1 MNRRDF
7 VVTAGMAGLAPV
19 ISTNLSAEQTD
30 SVNNQNQQFFELRK
44 YTSRVGPHGAR
55 LNSFLKDVA
64 IPAWNRHGVAHVGA
78 FSVQYGPT
86 DPTTYVLLSHS
97 SLDSLSGM
105 RSALAGDDMYQQK
118 GADFLTA
125 SLSDPGYTRVESS
138 LFKAFSG
145 MPEIAVPP
153 TAADNGQ
160 RIFELRI
167 YESHSERAAIR
178 KVEMFNKGEIDIF
191 LKTGLTPVFFGEAM
205 VGELL
210 PNLTYMLTF
219 KDLAERDAA
228 WQKFIA
234 HPDWEAMKA
243 DDYYK
248 DTVSNITSIIL
259 RPLPFSQI

>member
-7 VVTAGMAGLAPV
+7 VVTAGMAGLAP
-19 ISTNLSAEQTD
+19 ITSNAPSANLPASGLD
-30 SVNNQNQQFFELRK
+30 KNQQFFELRK
-44 YTSRVGPHGAR
+44 YTSRVGPHRAR
-55 LNSFLKDVA
+55 LNTFLSEVA
-64 IPAWNRHGVAHVGA
+64 IPAWNRHGVAHVGV
-78 FSVQYGPT
+78 FNVQYGPT
-86 DPTTYVLLSHS
+86 APTTYVLLPHG
-97 SLDSLSGM
+97 SLDSFSGM
-105 RSALAGDDMYQQK
+105 RGMLAGDDTYQQQ
-118 GADFLTA
+118 GEAFLTT
-125 SLSDPGYTRVESS
+125 SLADPGYTRVESS

-153 TAADNGQ
+153 GAADNDQ

-205 VGELL
+205 AGELL

-243 DDYYK
+243 DSYYK